1 MADNLTKDGVIAHL
15 KEKNVPIVSGSGSGV
30 LVDQTYPRI
39 GENGNVQMVI
49 LNNGS
54 RCTIT
59 MPSDVFYNG
68 GTTDTRNV
76 VINGTWDSLAYA
88 DATINDS
95 YVNNN
100 NKESNRYDVVYF
112 STSSYN
118 EGINNVVS
126 NVESSLGIKRP
137 GYSMIGGA
145 SAAAIKNE
153 NDSCDILAEANK
165 AMKNGEYFDV
175 ATYDAAGINGN
186 FAGPFADDF
195 LSEDN
200 KELRE
205 YMKENGSFI
214 YGYEAMGGRTLTP
227 DKAFPNFMRIAQGN
241 EGEGTNNVIFAFNPK
256 LNEHSITVACKDKMD
271 KAVSPEYFAIDN
283 TLNSMARGDF
293 KDISIAYVTGAKDE
307 NGDLIE
313 FTSDTKYYNLN
324 SEAFLS
330 GRYYYDTSVQDIYAT
345 DENGNIL
352 LDENGNK
359 ISLALSVEELSRLID
374 GTRDFS
380 VVKSFMDGTLQ
391 LKEIKFLNV
400 KEYESQGSSAGKM
413 AVTYNSVAALAN
425 SIVYAANATRCKD
438 QPLTSFG
445 NSNADFLT
453 SLNTAH
459 STMFGITGRLMDTLS
474 TDINNIAQLLEN
486 YKTLETSLLS
496 DTEKLNHANLGVVPS
511 GSLDLSKINF
521 NDLSRINCGYYDT
534 VVAQGGA
541 GKFSLDNIDYLLSSN
556 SMLTKGL
563 TNEIEDANR
572 LKSTIENMMHSPYAV
587 GDGWDE
593 VYKHLED
600 YVTICNYRIEAANAL
615 MDAEKSAFELIR
627 DYMVN
632 TPPPL
637 DCDVD
642 EYDRAYI
649 DDGEIGEVEAHMQR
663 LKVDITTAEAKKTMI
678 EYENSQLSKIQY
690 REWQECSKDSQGNTW
705 CEYHSNAAEY
715 NAAQARIASNN
726 TLIADLEAQLEIA
739 RHTLDIATQQL
750 NKLTGLAGI
759 ITDANKIVSS
769 ALGVVNSKY
778 GGLVDSMP
786 NIVVQPLT
794 F

>member
-1 MADNLTKDGVIAHL
+1 MADNLSRNDVVKYLEDKGVPTI
-15 KEKNVPIVSGSGSGV
+15 SGKGSGV
-30 LVDQTYPRI
+30 LVDQTYPRV
-39 GENGNVQMVI
+39 GENGNIQLVI
-49 LNNGS
+49 VDGNS
-54 RCTIT
+54 RGTVT
-59 MPSDVFYNG
+59 MPPDVFFNG

-76 VINGTWDSLAYA
+76 VINGTWNAIGYA
-88 DATINDS
+88 DTTINNS
-95 YVNNN
+95 YLDNNN
-100 NKESNRYDVVYF
+100 SELGRYDVVYN
-112 STSSYN
+112 STGAYN
-118 EGINNVVS
+118 ERLNQVIS
-126 NVESSLGIKRP
+126 DVESLLGIERSN
-137 GYSMIGGA
+137 YSVIGGA
-145 SAAAIKNE
+145 SAAAKMNL
-153 NDSCDILAEANK
+153 NDPSDIITEANI
-165 AMKNGEYFDV
+165 AMNNGEYFDV
-175 ATYDAAGINGN
+175 AVYDAEGAGDSFSN
-186 FAGPFADDF
+186 DF
-195 LSEDN
+195 LSDAN
-200 KELRE
+200 KELRD
-205 YMKENGSFI
+205 YMRENGSFV
-214 YGYEAMGGRTLTP
+214 YGYEAMSGLTGTP
-227 DKAFPNFMRIAQGN
+227 DRAFPYYMKIAQGN

-256 LNEHSITVACKDKMD
+256 LKEHSITVACKDKMD

-324 SEAFLS
+324 SDAFLS
-330 GRYYYDTSVQDIYAT
+330 GKYYYDKKEQDIYAT

-359 ISLALSVEELSRLID
+359 ISLALSVEELSGLID

-445 NSNADFLT
+445 SSNADFLN

-486 YKTLETSLLS
+486 YKNLELSLLS
-496 DTEKLNHANLGVVPS
+496 DTEKLNFASLGVSPS
-511 GSLDLSKINF
+511 GSLDLSKINSG
-521 NDLSRINCGYYDT
+521 DVSKINCGYYDT

-563 TNEIEDANR
+563 TNEIEDAKS
-572 LKSTIENMMHSPYAV
+572 LKATIENMMHSPYAV

-690 REWQECSKDSQGNTW
+690 REWQECSTDAKGHTW

-726 TLIADLEAQLEIA
+726 ALIADLEAQLEIA